1 METVIASFESRTIST
16 ASWLWKGVLEWS
28 DDVEDLIFDLESDVS
43 SEEEINPDLG
53 PRRCNLRLRF
63 QPHLVGVNAYTGSVD
78 DSIRDTHL
86 QRRLKGDPFA
96 QAWKGMVCCLYFS
109 SSRFLLNA
117 CANE

>member
-1 METVIASFESRTIST
+1 MA
-16 ASWLWKGVLEWS
+16 
-28 DDVEDLIFDLESDVS
+28 EDLIFDLEADGS
-43 SEEEINPDLG
+43 SEEEINPDPG
-53 PRRCNLRLRF
+53 PQRCNLRLRF

-86 QRRLKGDPFA
+86 QRRLKGHPFA
-96 QAWKGMVCCLYFS
+96 QAWKGKVCCLYFS